1 MFNPDS
7 SKIYKE
13 TIAFAGLIQA
23 TMLVEQI
30 ANNGTYKDEYF
41 TTNIAS
47 IFKIDATS
55 VEDVFSGQVN
65 FIPGLALGM
74 EKLQSLLEQNR
85 PPQSD
90 YFRYALGLLH
100 LESKLRK
107 NSALMDILSSRLQK
121 TKDNLNHFD
130 ITHERIIASLAHIY
144 EDTLSTFR
152 YRIQVNGNRLY
163 LENPHNV
170 NKIRALLLA
179 GVRAAMLW
187 RQVGGKR
194 WDLLLY
200 RRPMIAV
207 TKSLL

>member
-1 MFNPDS
+1 LFNPDN
-7 SKIYKE
+7 SKLYKE
-13 TIAFAGLIQA
+13 TIAFAGLLQA
-23 TMLVEQI
+23 TTLVEQL
-30 ANNGTYKDEYF
+30 ASNGNYEDEF
-41 TTNIAS
+41 FASSIAS
-47 IFKIDATS
+47 IFKTDATS

-65 FIPGLALGM
+65 FIPGLSLGM
-74 EKLQSLLEQNR
+74 TQLQRILEQNR

-90 YFRYALGLLH
+90 HFRYALGLLH

-107 NSALMDILSSRLQK
+107 NNALMEILSSRLQK
-121 TKDNLNHFD
+121 TKDNLTHFEMG
-130 ITHERIIASLAHIY
+130 HERIIASLAHIY

-152 YRIQVNGNRLY
+152 YRIHVNGNRLY
-163 LENPHNV
+163 LENPRNV

-179 GVRAAMLW
+179 GVRSAMLW

-200 RRPMIAV
+200 RRPMIEV